1 MYATVAPP
9 ILPGLTSSSVTNGSG
24 NGSRPGTA
32 DRQDAA

>member
-9 ILPGLTSSSVTNGSG
+9 TLPGLTGSSVNGSA

-32 DRQDAA
+32 QDAA